1 MFKSIHAKLTM
12 FHAATFGMLLVS
24 FVVILYFSMHYVL
37 ENTFD
42 KILYNGTKNLEFVI
56 FRPPPG
62 GRMMDWLKGHMKGIM
77 TEQEMEKA
85 EMVIEQAFRK
95 REVGEI
101 LDDVMER
108 VFFINPVYAQ
118 IRKIEQGKKTI
129 PGDQNIIARS
139 ASLEGRTIPLH
150 ESTYE
155 RLLNGKPVYEMIRWE
170 ADRGIRTISL
180 LVKDKEHNSFILQVG
195 MSSEEVRAMMKRLR
209 DFILFIVPVLLGLVA
224 MGGYFFVRRAFRPVA
239 AIVKTVN
246 NITSE
251 DLSLRVKST
260 GSKDEIG
267 QLTNTFNRMIDRL
280 EKSFKSMK
288 EFSGNASHELKTP
301 LTVISGEIEVALRKD
316 RDIDEYKNVL
326 STVKDETANLQAIIN
341 DLLFLSRMDSGS
353 VSFSFEGLSLEEPLL
368 DAYEE
373 NLIFAERKGIK
384 IILERIDPIPVNG
397 NRTLIRRMF
406 SNLLQNAIK
415 YTEEKGRIQITLT
428 AETDGA
434 RFMISDTGIGIPRE
448 SLPFIFDSFYRV
460 DHSRDDN
467 PPETGGAGLGL
478 TIVKRIVELHKGN
491 ISVESREGKGTVFT
505 VSLPVKI

>member
-12 FHAATFGMLLVS
+12 IHAATFGMLLVS
-24 FVVILYFSMHYVL
+24 FVVILYFSIHYVL
-37 ENTFD
+37 EKTFD

-56 FRPPPG
+56 FRPPPA
-62 GRMMDWLKGHMKGIM
+62 GRMIDWLKGHMKGIL

-85 EMVIEQAFRK
+85 EMVIEKAFRQ
-95 REVGEI
+95 RDVGEI

-118 IRKIEQGKKTI
+118 IRKIEPGKETP
-129 PGDQNIIARS
+129 PGNQTIIARS

-170 ADRGIRTISL
+170 MDRGIRAISL
-180 LVKDKEHNSFILQVG
+180 LVRDKENNLFILQVA
-195 MSSEEVRAMMKRLR
+195 MSSEEVRTMMRLLR
-209 DFILFIVPVLLGLVA
+209 DFILFIVPVLLGFVA
-224 MGGYFFVRRAFRPVA
+224 LGGYFFVRRAFRPVA

-260 GSKDEIG
+260 ASRDEIG
-267 QLTNTFNRMIDRL
+267 QLTDTFNRMIDRL
-280 EKSFKSMK
+280 EKSFRSMK

-316 RDIDEYKNVL
+316 RDIGEYKNVL

-373 NLIFAERKGIK
+373 NCNFAERKGIK
-384 IILERIDPIPVNG
+384 IILERIEPIPVNG
-397 NRTLIRRMF
+397 NRTLIRRLF
-406 SNLLQNAIK
+406 SNLLQNAVK
-415 YTEEKGRIQITLT
+415 YTEGKGKIHISLNRENDT
-428 AETDGA
+428 AC
-434 RFMISDTGIGIPRE
+434 FMIADTGIGIPRE
-448 SLPFIFDSFYRV
+448 SLPYIFDSFYRV
-460 DHSRDDN
+460 KHSRDEST
-467 PPETGGAGLGL
+467 PETGGAGLGL
-478 TIVKRIVELHKGN
+478 TIVKRIVELHKGD
-491 ISVESREGKGTVFT
+491 ISVESSEGKGTVFN
-505 VSLPVKI
+505 VRFPAA

>member
-1 MFKSIHAKLTM
+1 M

-24 FVVILYFSMHYVL
+24 FVVILYFSLHYVL

-42 KILYNGTKNLEFVI
+42 KILYNGTRNLEFVI
-56 FRPPPG
+56 FRPPPA
-62 GRMMDWLKGHMKGIM
+62 GRMMNWLKGHMKGIM

-85 EMVIEQAFRK
+85 EMVIDTAFKQRDI
-95 REVGEI
+95 GEI

-108 VFFINPVYAQ
+108 VFFITPVYAQ
-118 IRKIEQGKKTI
+118 VRK
-129 PGDQNIIARS
+129 DQNVIARS
-139 ASLEGRTIPLH
+139 ASLEGRTIPLN
-150 ESTYE
+150 ESTYDG
-155 RLLNGKPVYEMIRWE
+155 LMKGKPVYEMIRWDE
-170 ADRGIRTISL
+170 DRGIRVISL
-180 LVKDKEHNSFILQVG
+180 PVRDKENNFFILQVG
-195 MSSEEVRAMMKRLR
+195 MTSEEVRAMMKRLR

-251 DLSLRVKST
+251 DLSLRVKSP

-267 QLTNTFNRMIDRL
+267 QLTDTFNRMIDRL

-301 LTVISGEIEVALRKD
+301 LTVISGEIEVALRKE

-353 VSFSFEGLSLEEPLL
+353 VSFSIEGLSLEEPLL

-373 NLIFAERKGIK
+373 NCNFAERKGIK
-384 IILERIDPIPVNG
+384 IILERIDPVPVNG

-415 YTEEKGRIQITLT
+415 YTEERGEIRLTLT

-467 PPETGGAGLGL
+467 PQDTGGAGLGL
-478 TIVKRIVELHKGN
+478 TIVKRIVELHQGN

-505 VSLPVKI
+505 VSLPVKN